1 MTVMDRLAK
10 KSLVDQERE
19 GRAYRYRARASRAE
33 LTAELM
39 RETLVDFGE
48 QDRGSA
54 LVAFVADASPD
65 DVAALRRAL
74 DELD

>member
-1 MTVMDRLAK
+1 
-10 KSLVDQERE
+10 
-19 GRAYRYRARASRAE
+19 
-33 LTAELM
+33 M

-48 QDRGSA
+48 KDRGSA

-65 DVAALRRAL
+65 EVAALRRAL